1 MAFEMKLPGI
11 DFNTPVFPST
21 RYMGSKAV
29 LREFIWNSVRSLE
42 FQTVLDAFSGTGSI
56 AYLFKQKGKRV
67 YANDFLALSYHI
79 TNATIENGTE
89 ILLPEDIDY
98 ILSPRAKHPRFI
110 EENFRGL
117 YFTDEE
123 NQLLDRVSANIRD
136 LECEYK
142 RSLALSAITRA
153 CLKKRPRGIFT
164 YTGFDRYL
172 DGRNDIKL
180 TLEEHIR
187 RAAQEFYLA
196 VFDNGQANKAFWV
209 DIFDLDA
216 PYADLVYLD
225 PPYVSLR
232 SDNDYSRRYH
242 FIEGLARY
250 WEGLQILN
258 HTTTKKFA
266 RLRSPFD
273 SKRTVYDAFARLF
286 KKYEDSII
294 VVSYSK
300 NCLPTKEEMIE
311 LMRSV
316 KKEVRVESFTHRYSF
331 GTHNHKIAN
340 EFNLVSEYI
349 FIGI

>member
-1 MAFEMKLPGI
+1 MAYEMKLPGI
-11 DFNTPVFPST
+11 DFTTPVFPSS
-21 RYMGSKAV
+21 RYMGSKAA
-29 LREFIWNSVRSLE
+29 LRDFIWNSVKGLK
-42 FQTVLDAFSGTGSI
+42 FHTVLDAFSGTGTI
-56 AYLFKQKGKRV
+56 AYLFKQKGKQV
-67 YANDFLALSYHI
+67 YANDFLALSYNI
-79 TNATIENGTE
+79 ANATIENGSQ
-89 ILLPEDIDY
+89 ILLPEDIDF
-98 ILSPRAKHPRFI
+98 ILARRIEHPHFI

-123 NQLLDRVSANIRD
+123 NNLLDRVSANIRD

-142 RSLALSAITRA
+142 QSLALSSITRA

-172 DGRNDIKL
+172 DGRNDLKL

-187 RAAQEFYLA
+187 RAAQEFNSA
-196 VFDNGQANKAFWV
+196 VFDNGQANKAFWTDV
-209 DIFDLDA
+209 FDLDS
-216 PYADLVYLD
+216 PQADLVYLD

-250 WEGLQILN
+250 WEGLQILH
-258 HTTTKKFA
+258 HTSTKKFA
-266 RLRSPFD
+266 RLRSRFD
-273 SKRTVYDAFARLF
+273 SKKTVYDAFANLF
-286 KKYEDSII
+286 KRYRDSIL
-294 VVSYSK
+294 VVSYST

-316 KKEVRVESFTHRYSF
+316 KKEVWVESFTHRYSF
-331 GTHNHKIAN
+331 GTHNHKVGN
-340 EFNLVSEYI
+340 EFNVVSEYL